1 MGGWSH
7 DESRWSGEMDEME
20 ETVKMMLTA
29 VSAPCNDTRGRLCPQ
44 AASLCMGPLRCCRHG
59 DEAHKCH
66 YPIDEFRAINEHT
79 ADS

>member
-7 DESRWSGEMDEME
+7 KESRWSGEVE

-29 VSAPCNDTRGRLCPQ
+29 VSAPCSDTRGRLCPQ
-44 AASLCMGPLRCCRHG
+44 AASLCMGPLCCCRHG

-66 YPIDEFRAINEHT
+66 SPTNEQSVNTLQT
-79 ADS
+79 ANQH